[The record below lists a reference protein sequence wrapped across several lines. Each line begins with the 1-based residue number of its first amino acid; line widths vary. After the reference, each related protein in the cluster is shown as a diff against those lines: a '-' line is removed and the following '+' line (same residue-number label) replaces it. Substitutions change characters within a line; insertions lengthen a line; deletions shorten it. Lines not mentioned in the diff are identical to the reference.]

1 MKILPIIPGITAD
14 GLPTLFVMPV
24 LRGSE
29 SYIGSEM
36 EIPDDTEFGICE
48 GYTSSEGITML
59 VIGARRYRYCGRI
72 NHTHSLCSECEHYK
86 KIGDNTIVR

>member
-24 LRGSE
+24 LSGGK
-29 SYIGSEM
+29 SYIGSVM

-48 GYTSSEGITML
+48 SYTSSEGITML
-59 VIGARRYRYCGRI
+59 VVGSRRYLFCGKSTCI
-72 NHTHSLCSECEHYK
+72 NENCSECGHYI